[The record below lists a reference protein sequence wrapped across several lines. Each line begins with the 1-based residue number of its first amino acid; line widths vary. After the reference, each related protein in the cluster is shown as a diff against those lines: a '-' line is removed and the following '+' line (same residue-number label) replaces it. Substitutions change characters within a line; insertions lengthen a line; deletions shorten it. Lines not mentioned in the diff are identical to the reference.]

1 MASAAPSKRGLKN
14 KRRHQRTAVMWT
26 GRLDCGNRAVNCVL
40 FNVSASGAML
50 RLDDPDL
57 CPSTAR
63 LILPRFGEFRVRN
76 VWRGSDSMGIEF
88 LESPQRVASLFRGT
102 LPEAA
107 A

>member
-1 MASAAPSKRGLKN
+1 MSGL
-14 KRRHQRTAVMWT
+14 AV
-26 GRLDCGNRAVNCVL
+26 AV
-40 FNVSASGAML
+40 
-50 RLDDPDL
+50 DDPDL

-76 VWRGSDSMGIEF
+76 VWRGADSMGIEF